1 MLNRMQDLVPAGEPP
16 PSPHPPRDWHWYAPR
31 AAIALFLAALLGLL
45 WTFQKQE
52 IEDIR
57 SGLIRD
63 SLWVEQ
69 SIQFSLERDL
79 EQLRVLAQ
87 ESQRLDQRGLELRA
101 QHLFPSS
108 PGLVEIVLLD
118 AGGSVQASAP
128 GPSPAS
134 GPTSWVRPESQLA
147 HDLARTTGR
156 PQYAPPF
163 RDGQDTRFEV
173 FVPLFREG
181 VHAATAVGIYG
192 LKPILTGLVP
202 WWLAERH
209 RVTLRDSG
217 GVLLA
222 AKSNVEAAGDP
233 ELTHQTVL
241 DPPGHGLLLRVES
254 YGEKTGLLRNIL
266 VATILGLAG
275 LALFSLWSLRRHIHR
290 RVAMEQALRAEH
302 AFRKAME
309 DSLHTGMRAVD
320 LKGRIVYVNP
330 AFCKMVGISEEEL
343 IGKAGPRQYWPPEER
358 ASIEA
363 ALRGARA
370 AGTPRVGIEL
380 KLMRRSGERFDVLL
394 YEAPLIDAEGQQTGW
409 MGSLLDITERKQARE
424 RVRQQEEKLAATA
437 RLITMGEMASA
448 IAHELNQP
456 LSAIA
461 SYTTGCIN
469 LLESAEPSS
478 PDELL
483 GALRKAA
490 QQAQRAGRIIRRVH
504 EFVRK
509 SDPTRSAFRINAAVE
524 EAVGFVEAEA
534 RKRHV
539 KVRSELTPDDP
550 EVLADPLLVQQVL
563 LNLMRNGM
571 DAMAATAPEGRE
583 LLVRTARDGGAVVV
597 GVADRG
603 CGLSPEVE
611 AQLFEPFFS
620 TKAEGMGMGLN
631 ICRSIMELHRGR
643 VWAEPNPGGGTVF
656 SFSLPLEAA

>member
-1 MLNRMQDLVPAGEPP
+1 MSDWMQELVPAGEHP
-16 PSPHPPRDWHWYAPR
+16 PSPHPPHDWHWYAPR

-45 WTFQKQE
+45 WTLQKQE

-69 SIQFSLERDL
+69 NIQFSLERDL

-87 ESQRLDQRGLELRA
+87 ESRGLDQRGLELRA
-101 QHLFPSS
+101 QHLLPSS

-118 AGGSVQASAP
+118 AGGSVRASAP
-128 GPSPAS
+128 APSPAS

-147 HDLARTTGR
+147 YDLARTTGR

-181 VHAATAVGIYG
+181 VHSGTAVGIYG
-192 LKPILTGLVP
+192 LRPILTGLVP

-217 GVLLA
+217 GALLA
-222 AKSNVEAAGDP
+222 AKSNVEAAGGP
-233 ELTHQTVL
+233 ELTHQAVL
-241 DPPGHGLLLRVES
+241 DPPGHGLLLQVES
-254 YGEKTGLLRNIL
+254 YGEKTGLLRNVL

-275 LALFSLWSLRRHIHR
+275 LALYSLWSLRRHIHR

-330 AFCKMVGISEEEL
+330 AFCKMVGYSEEEL

-380 KLMRRSGERFDVLL
+380 KLMRRGGERFDVLL

-478 PDELL
+478 PAEVL

-539 KVRSELTPDDP
+539 KVRSELSPDDP
-550 EVLADPLLVQQVL
+550 EILADPLLVQQVL

-571 DAMAATAPEGRE
+571 DAMVATPPEVRE

-603 CGLSPEVE
+603 CGLSPEIE